1 MYVDEFA
8 DGHVEVTHIPAH
20 TGHELGPSEI
30 KQLPLPYSTK
40 EAVVEKLSLAIPP
53 TRILDG

>member
-1 MYVDEFA
+1 MYVDEFV

-30 KQLPLPYSTK
+30 KHLPLPHSTK
-40 EAVVEKLSLAIPP
+40 EAVAGKLSLGIPP
-53 TRILDG
+53 TRILHG